1 MTRTSSLKQPFSP
14 HFKSGVDMDTE
25 SRQLDL
31 RDKNT
36 VANLA
41 LILVTTIFC
50 LVMITVGYMLKKY
63 VFND

>member
-1 MTRTSSLKQPFSP
+1 MTTDDSAGKSINMCLPSP
-14 HFKSGVDMDTE
+14 D

-50 LVMITVGYMLKKY
+50 LVMVTVGGMMNKC
-63 VFND
+63 

>member
-1 MTRTSSLKQPFSP
+1 MTTDDSAG
-14 HFKSGVDMDTE
+14 KSVNMCLPPD

-50 LVMITVGYMLKKY
+50 LVMVTVGDILKKY
-63 VFND
+63 VLND